1 MGNGSRPFF
10 LVQTSWTN
18 SSIKRRHDM
27 LISTPCKCNNFLK
40 SRKKSFFLVATFF
53 VRILLELYK
62 NSFCAFPL
70 DVVVFCG
77 QKAMYDIALHLIFT
91 GFSLK
96 VKTKGT

>member
-1 MGNGSRPFF
+1 M
-10 LVQTSWTN
+10 
-18 SSIKRRHDM
+18 
-27 LISTPCKCNNFLK
+27 
-40 SRKKSFFLVATFF
+40 ATFF